1 MNAIQMFYTT
11 IAAIAIA
18 GILNWRTGE
27 RLDKKID
34 ALRSE
39 MKGDINSLRIEIQSV
54 RTELLAAIERLR
66 AEMIALHERVTR
78 VEEHQ
83 K

>member
-1 MNAIQMFYTT
+1 MFYTT

-27 RLDKKID
+27 KL
-34 ALRSE
+34 E
-39 MKGDINSLRIEIQSV
+39 
-54 RTELLAAIERLR
+54 AAIERLR
-66 AEMIALHERVTR
+66 SETRTSIDSFHAEMVVLHERVTR
-78 VEEHQ
+78 VEERS